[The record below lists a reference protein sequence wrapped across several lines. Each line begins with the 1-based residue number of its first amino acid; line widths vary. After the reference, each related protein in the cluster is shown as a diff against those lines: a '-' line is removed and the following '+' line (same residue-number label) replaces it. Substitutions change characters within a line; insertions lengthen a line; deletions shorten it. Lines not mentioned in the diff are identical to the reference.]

1 MSIPAAAAN
10 RHQRWGLQ
18 QNPAICGAFRSALG
32 RTRTC
37 GLLIRSHSRSETGTE
52 IEGQGETKQRFYRQ
66 LSASKGTGWSERDTG
81 LWYRCGMEGRWPIVS
96 EVGLELMRLVR
107 ATGFESARSWNRA
120 IRRVGGWLPGAIRD
134 ESTRLR

>member
-66 LSASKGTGWSERDTG
+66 LSASKGTGVVRERHRVVVP
-81 LWYRCGMEGRWPIVS
+81 LWYGRPLAYSI
-96 EVGLELMRLVR
+96 
-107 ATGFESARSWNRA
+107 
-120 IRRVGGWLPGAIRD
+120 GGR
-134 ESTRLR
+134 